1 MPQRDLPWV
10 TKSTGSRVREAARP
24 GRLTTSLVAGVV
36 VAALATTGVGTA
48 THAKARP
55 VQADVAAVHTE
66 SARSA
71 GTVAGAQQA
80 FGTVPVAFVAN
91 RGQTD
96 PRVRYY
102 AVGHGFAF
110 FATRHELMLSLSKD
124 KPARHLALALRFLNS
139 NPDTVVTAAKRAP
152 GTVNYLAGRHPSGQQ
167 TGLSRYRDI
176 VYRNLWPRIDL
187 RLHVRAGVLKYEFH
201 VRPGG
206 RVSDIRL
213 AYAGARRLGLG
224 ADGALRIRTALGVLR
239 DSRPVTY
246 QKISGARVPVS
257 SRFRLDGGGKAARFA
272 FKVGPHQRG
281 HGLVI
286 DPGVQFTT
294 FLGGNSNEIGAGIAV
309 DGSGNSYVGG
319 TTQSPNFPT
328 TTGAFKRTGAVNNF
342 SDVFVTKLNP
352 AGTALI
358 YSTFVGGSDLESG
371 NGIAVDAAGNAYVTG
386 TTKSTNF
393 PTTAGAF
400 DRTLNTPGNCPRCG
414 IDNTDGFV
422 FKLNAAGSQLAY
434 STYLGGG
441 TDIDS
446 PRGITV
452 DGAGSAYVVGETNS
466 TDFPTTAGAFRPT
479 PAGQTDMFVTKL
491 NPAGSALAYSTR
503 LGGTQ
508 VDNGQSIAVD
518 SGGNAYA
525 LGFTSST
532 DFPTTAGAFDRTA
545 NGGFD
550 PTLTKLNP
558 AGSALVYSTYL
569 GGQAFDSGNDLR
581 LDGAGNAYVAGQTS
595 STDFPTTPGAF
606 DTTPD
611 GADGFVTKVNA
622 TGSALVYSTV
632 IGGSA
637 FDSVNGIVLD
647 PAGDAWLAAG
657 TTSADFPVSADAA
670 DATSNGASDAVIAE
684 LNAAGSAL
692 PYATYLGGSQSD
704 NANDIGRDSAGNLY
718 VTGNTFSMDFP
729 ATVGAFDTVWNGD
742 PTIFWGDAFVTK
754 LSLTGGTTPP
764 APPAVPVAPTLVAPA
779 NGASPAQPVGFDWND
794 VTGAA
799 SYTIEIDD
807 SSAFTAP
814 LVSTQ
819 TVTSSA
825 YLAGGLPAATLF
837 WRVRALNTAGTP
849 GPYSATRSV
858 LPQAAPAPTTLNSL
872 DINPAM
878 VAGGDASSGTVVVS
892 VSAPDTTIVSLSSSN
907 PAAASVPATVTLPT
921 GGFTGTFTIATSAV
935 ASSTNVVI
943 TATFNGSSRSSTLAV
958 TGGSPP
964 PAASLQSL
972 VLSPSSVTGGTGA
985 QAALVLSGAAPT
997 TGAALSLSSSN
1008 PAVASVPASATV
1020 SGGST
1025 STTVAIST
1033 PAVSSSTLVTITA
1046 SYGGVTRTAV
1056 LTVTPA
1062 APPPQNA
1069 TVTVTATGR
1078 SGERI
1083 TSSPAGISVATGS
1096 SGSATF
1102 ATGTSVTLSASRSAV
1117 WTGAC
1122 SSSGSKVP
1130 TCTFTATG
1138 PSSVTANVQ

>member
-1 MPQRDLPWV
+1 MHPVNRLSDA
-10 TKSTGSRVREAARP
+10 TSTRVRARGAARV
-24 GRLTTSLVAGVV
+24 TTAVVAGAV
-36 VAALATTGVGTA
+36 VAALTTGVG
-48 THAKARP
+48 
-55 VQADVAAVHTE
+55 AAAQT
-66 SARSA
+66 SARS
-71 GTVAGAQQA
+71 GGADAAQAHAVPMGSSGSTARAERA
-80 FGTVPVAFVAN
+80 FGTMPVAFVAN

-102 AVGHGFAF
+102 AVGHRFAF

-124 KPARHLALALRFLNS
+124 QPNRHLALALRFLHS
-139 NPDTVVTAAKRAP
+139 SPDTVVTAARRAP
-152 GTVNYLAGRHPSGQQ
+152 GTVNYLAGRNPSARQA
-167 TGLSRYRDI
+167 GLSRYREI

-187 RLHVRAGVLKYEFH
+187 RLHERAGVLKYEFH

-213 AYAGARRLGLG
+213 AYAGARRLALG
-224 ADGALRIRTALGVLR
+224 ADGAIRIRTALGVLR

-246 QKISGARVPVS
+246 QKIAGARVPVS
-257 SRFRLDGGGKAARFA
+257 SRFRLDGAGKAARFA
-272 FKVGPHQRG
+272 FAVGRHQRG
-281 HGLVI
+281 HELVI

-294 FLGGNSNEIGAGIAV
+294 FLGGNSNEIGTGIAV

-371 NGIAVDAAGNAYVTG
+371 NGLAVDPAGNAYVTG

-400 DRTLNTPGNCPRCG
+400 DRTLNTPGTCPRCG

-452 DGAGSAYVVGETNS
+452 NGAGNAFVVGETNS
-466 TDFPTTAGAFRPT
+466 TDFPTTAGAFRRT

-518 SGGNAYA
+518 SAGNAYA
-525 LGFTSST
+525 AGFTSST

-569 GGQAFDSGNDLR
+569 GGQGFDAGNDLT
-581 LDGAGNAYVAGQTS
+581 LDGAGNAYLVGQTS

-622 TGSALVYSTV
+622 PGSALVYSTA

-637 FDSVNGIVLD
+637 GDSVNGVVLD
-647 PAGDAWLAAG
+647 AAGDAWLAAG

-670 DATSNGASDAVIAE
+670 DATINGASDAVIAE

-692 PYATYLGGSQSD
+692 PYATYLGGSQGDS
-704 NANDIGRDSAGNLY
+704 ANDIGRDAAGNLY

-742 PTIFWGDAFVTK
+742 PTVFWGDAFVTK

-764 APPAVPVAPTLVAPA
+764 APAPVPGAPTLVAPA
-779 NGASPAQPVGFDWND
+779 NGASSEQPVAFDWND
-794 VTGAA
+794 VTSAA

-814 LVSTQ
+814 LVRTQ

-825 YLAGGLPAATLF
+825 YLAGGLPATTLF
-837 WRVRALNTAGTP
+837 WRVRAVNIDGTP
-849 GPYSATRSV
+849 GAFSATRSV
-858 LPQAAPAPTTLNSL
+858 LPQAAPAPTTLTTL
-872 DINPAM
+872 DVNPAT

-892 VSAPDTTIVSLSSSN
+892 VSAPDSTVISLSSSN
-907 PAAASVPATVTLPT
+907 PAVASVPASVTVPT
-921 GGFTGTFTIATSAV
+921 GGFTGTFTIATSPV
-935 ASSTNVVI
+935 ASTTNVVI
-943 TATFNGSSRSSTLAV
+943 TATLNGTSRSSTLSV
-958 TGGSPP
+958 TGGSQPP
-964 PAASLQSL
+964 PSSTLQNL

-985 QAALVLSGAAPT
+985 QAALVLSGAAPL
-997 TGAALSLSSSN
+997 TGAAVSLTSSN
-1008 PAVASVPASATV
+1008 PAVAAVPASATV

-1025 STTVAIST
+1025 TAVVGIST
-1033 PAVSSSTLVTITA
+1033 AAVSSSTPVTITA

-1062 APPPQNA
+1062 AAPPQNA
-1069 TVTVTATGR
+1069 TVTVNATGR
-1078 SGERI
+1078 SGERV

-1096 SGSATF
+1096 SGSASF
-1102 ATGTSVTLSASRSAV
+1102 AIGTSVTLSASNGRSAV

-1122 SSSGSKVP
+1122 SSGGSKVK
-1130 TCTFTATG
+1130 TCTFTVTG
-1138 PSSVTANVQ
+1138 AGSVTANVQ